1 MSHEETPL
9 APKKKSSYDGM
20 AVKDY
25 VIDIQPP
32 ENFFEERKYLAS
44 SGSQLTPFVFK
55 DSQICRFFPGGVN
68 FLNPRDNKKSVKSK
82 IDDILMSDNQVAL
95 YIDVTGN
102 DLNCII
108 LGNSH
113 KAVVINTYAYK
124 YKGNTLKKTM
134 LRLLSDYNYK
144 KVFYNVRFLETTFKK
159 YFEVD
164 KLVRI
169 FNINHYR
176 VLSTIT
182 KYVILTTLQDCKM
195 GLVCIC
201 QVLLLEF

>member
-169 FNINHYR
+169 FNINQYQEFFI
-176 VLSTIT
+176 ST
-182 KYVILTTLQDCKM
+182 
-195 GLVCIC
+195 
-201 QVLLLEF
+201 